1 METLNRNA
9 FHSFVNLKLFDASS
23 NKLTYLFDGTLEYL
37 SNVEHI
43 NLSHNAID
51 EIETNVFSV
60 GMTSIQTIDLSYNK
74 LSNDS
79 FLDELTELKSLI
91 MSYNQFEYLNLSK
104 LVDVDEVDLIG
115 NPWNCTWLVV
125 EMMSCSNG
133 VRFGKNFSVAMEE
146 QILTVPGID
155 CIDQGGN
162 NRSIVM
168 LQQSNV
174 RRDEKQ
180 VNEVNQQFFFSS
192 VIKFNYLFNEA
203 QLFNDTVDSG
213 ARTTEQVT

>member
-9 FHSFVNLKLFDASS
+9 FHAFINLKLFDASS
-23 NKLTYLFDGTLEYL
+23 NKLTYLVDGSLEYL
-37 SNVEHI
+37 SSVEHI

-51 EIETNVFSV
+51 EIETNVFSQ
-60 GMTSIQTIDLSYNK
+60 MTTIQTIDLSYNK

-79 FLDELTELKSLI
+79 FLDELTELKTLI

-125 EMMSCSNG
+125 EMMRCSNG
-133 VRFGKNFSVAMEE
+133 VHFGKNYSITMKE
-146 QILTVPGID
+146 QVLTVPGID
-155 CIDQGGN
+155 CIDQNGN

-168 LQQSNV
+168 LQQLYD
-174 RRDEKQ
+174 RKFEKI
-180 VNEVNQQFFFSS
+180 VNEVP
-192 VIKFNYLFNEA
+192 ILF
-203 QLFNDTVDSG
+203 T
-213 ARTTEQVT
+213 

>member
-9 FHSFVNLKLFDASS
+9 FNSFVNLKLFDASS
-23 NKLTYLFDGTLEYL
+23 NKLTYLFNGTLEYL
-37 SNVEHI
+37 SRAEHI

-51 EIETNVFSV
+51 EIETNVFSEI
-60 GMTSIQTIDLSYNK
+60 TSIQTIDLSYNK
-74 LSNDS
+74 LYNDS
-79 FLDELTELKSLI
+79 FLDEITELKKLI

-125 EMMSCSNG
+125 EMMRCSNG
-133 VRFGKNFSVAMEE
+133 VRFGNNFSIAMEE

-155 CIDQGGN
+155 CIDQSGN

-168 LQQSNV
+168 LQQSKI
-174 RRDEKQ
+174 RDVEKI
-180 VNEVNQQFFFSS
+180 VNEVPTFFW
-192 VIKFNYLFNEA
+192 
-203 QLFNDTVDSG
+203 
-213 ARTTEQVT
+213 